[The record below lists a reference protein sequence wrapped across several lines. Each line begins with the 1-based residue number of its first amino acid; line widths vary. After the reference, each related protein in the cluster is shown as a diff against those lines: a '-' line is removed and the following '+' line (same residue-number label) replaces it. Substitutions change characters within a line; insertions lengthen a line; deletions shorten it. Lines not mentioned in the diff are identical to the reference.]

1 LENDEKLF
9 AMVLAT
15 EEVVVVLMLLVGLDL
30 VLDEN
35 NALLVLLVLAVFELF
50 MLKDLVKEFNF
61 ELDHILPFNRGFVVK
76 KKGLKC

>member
-1 LENDEKLF
+1 
-9 AMVLAT
+9 MVLAT